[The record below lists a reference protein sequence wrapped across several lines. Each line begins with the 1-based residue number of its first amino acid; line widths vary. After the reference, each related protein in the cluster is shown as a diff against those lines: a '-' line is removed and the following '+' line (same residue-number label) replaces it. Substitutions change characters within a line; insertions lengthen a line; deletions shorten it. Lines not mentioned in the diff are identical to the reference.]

1 MKKLVCLFCFELRM
15 LSDTGASKEL
25 HEAVYDRPARLGG
38 LDVTQNLLDTY
49 SKPVSQT
56 GSVVFLG

>member
-1 MKKLVCLFCFELRM
+1 M